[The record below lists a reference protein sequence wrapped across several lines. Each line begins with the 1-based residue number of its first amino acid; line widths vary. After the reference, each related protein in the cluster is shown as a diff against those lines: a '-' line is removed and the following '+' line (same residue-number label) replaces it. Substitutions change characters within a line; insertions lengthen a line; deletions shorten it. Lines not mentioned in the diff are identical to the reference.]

1 MYQLYYS
8 PGTCSLATQVILR
21 ELDQEFSLI
30 SKADVADYAQ
40 INPVGA
46 VPALKTGDT
55 VVTEGA
61 AIILYLLERHANQ
74 LLTTDVEARSRVIEA
89 LMFANASMHP
99 AYSKLFFLAGS
110 LEDSETKMALLSAA
124 AQKVSALWEVVESR
138 LEAYAYLAGEALSPA
153 DILLAVYAAWG
164 EFFPVRIEIGRRS
177 KALIDSVRAMP
188 SYRASVA
195 AEQSKVA

>member
-8 PGTCSLATQVILR
+8 PGACSLATQVILR
-21 ELDQEFSLI
+21 ELGQDFSLI
-30 SKADVADYAQ
+30 SKAEIADYSQ

-74 LLTTDVEARSRVIEA
+74 LLPTDAQARGRVIEA

-138 LEAYAYLAGEALSPA
+138 LEVHAYLAGEVLSPA